1 MTATGAVVYVVAALA
16 LLLWLLRRP
25 SRHPQSIDRYRK
37 GWMRDE

>member
-37 GWMRDE
+37 GYSRE